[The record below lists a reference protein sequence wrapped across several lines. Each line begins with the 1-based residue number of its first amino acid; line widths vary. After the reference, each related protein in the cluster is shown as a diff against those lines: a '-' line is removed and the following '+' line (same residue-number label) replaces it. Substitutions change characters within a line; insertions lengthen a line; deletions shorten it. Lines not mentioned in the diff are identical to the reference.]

1 MRYPDSHKAQT
12 RRRIVAMAALRF
24 RAEGLAGVGIANLMA
39 DLGLTHGG
47 FYAHFSGKDELVAA
61 ACGEAQR
68 QMAEQWR
75 PLLEN
80 SADGGCLAALADHY
94 LSPAHRD
101 FPDSGCAAA
110 ALAGEIARQDAGVR
124 RTFAAGLGP
133 LLAQLEDARRRDG
146 AGPSPEASLAMMVGA
161 LLLARAVPDAELSQR
176 FLDEARAAL
185 RAQGE

>member
-1 MRYPDSHKAQT
+1 MRYPDTHKAQT

-24 RAEGLAGVGIANLMA
+24 RAEGLSSVGIANLMA

-47 FYAHFSGKDELVAA
+47 FYAHFAGKDELVAA
-61 ACGEAQR
+61 ACAEALR
-68 QMAEQWR
+68 QMADQWR
-75 PLLEN
+75 SRLER
-80 SADGGCLAALADHY
+80 SEDGGCLAALAEHY

-110 ALAGEIARQDAGVR
+110 ALAGEISRQDAGVR
-124 RTFAAGLGP
+124 RSFAAGLEP
-133 LLAQLEDARRRDG
+133 LLALLDEARLRDG
-146 AGPSPEASLAMMVGA
+146 SGPSPEASLAMMVGA
-161 LLLARAVPDAELSQR
+161 LLLARAVPDAGLSQR